1 MRHQISRRQFLQIA
15 TASPLLAWGPRSLS
29 AADRVVRPKVAVLFT
44 EFTYRSHAHVILENF
59 LEPYLF
65 NGRKTESS
73 VEVVALFGDQFPDRD
88 MGRRVAERYGI
99 PIYDTIAGALTRGT
113 GRLAVDGVASIA
125 EQGDYPRN
133 ELGQQLYPR
142 KRFFDESVQV
152 MRAAGRVVPFF
163 NDKHLSYRWDWARE
177 MYDTARSLKI
187 PFMAGSSV
195 PLATRRPEFELP
207 PGIELEQAL
216 AVHGGPLE
224 SYDFHGIELL
234 QSIVEARKGG
244 ETGIRSVEFLEGAKL
259 EQELTDGGWRPLAR
273 AALAA
278 ELGQAPA
285 DLSQVPG
292 EDADAPHALK
302 LQYVDGLR
310 GLVLRVGKSATRWNI
325 AVKPRHSNTPLGEI
339 GATHFYVGPWN
350 NRNLF
355 KALSHAIQSHLKT
368 GVAPYP
374 VERTLLASGVLEAV
388 LRARE
393 AGRPRDTPELAL
405 AYQPVD
411 YRRFRELGETWKII
425 TPETPQPPDIDL
437 TGRNYQP
444 PAQ

>member
-1 MRHQISRRQFLQIA
+1 MSRWSRRSFLKTS
-15 TASPLLAWGPRSLS
+15 TAAALS
-29 AADRVVRPKVAVLFT
+29 AVVGRPVRGVESPPRPKVAVLFT

-73 VEVVALFGDQFPDRD
+73 VEVVALYGDQFPDSD
-88 MGRRVAERYGI
+88 MGRKVAERYGI

-113 GRLAVDGVASIA
+113 GKLAVEGVASIA
-125 EQGDYPRN
+125 EQGNYPRN

-142 KRFFDESVQV
+142 KRFFDESVAV
-152 MRAAGRVVPFF
+152 MRDAGRVVPFF

-177 MYDTARSLKI
+177 MYDTARELKM

-195 PLATRRPEFELP
+195 PLATRRPAFELP
-207 PGIELEQAL
+207 AGSELEQAL

-244 ETGIRSVEFLEGAKL
+244 ETGIRAVEFLEGAAL
-259 EQELTDGGWRPLAR
+259 ERELTAGGWRPLAQE
-273 AALAA
+273 AMAA

-285 DLSQVPG
+285 DLNSVPG
-292 EDADAPHALK
+292 EEADAPHALR
-302 LQYVDGLR
+302 LHYRDGLR

-325 AVKPRHSNTPLGEI
+325 AVKPKGGGAV

-368 GVAPYP
+368 GVPPSP
-374 VERTLLASGVLEAV
+374 VERTLLASGTLEAV
-388 LRARE
+388 LKARQ
-393 AGRPRDTPELAL
+393 AGQPRETPELAV

-411 YRRFRELGETWKII
+411 YRRFRELGDTWKII
-425 TPETPQPPDIDL
+425 TPDTPQPPDIDL
-437 TGRNYQP
+437 FGRNYQP
-444 PAQ
+444 PAR